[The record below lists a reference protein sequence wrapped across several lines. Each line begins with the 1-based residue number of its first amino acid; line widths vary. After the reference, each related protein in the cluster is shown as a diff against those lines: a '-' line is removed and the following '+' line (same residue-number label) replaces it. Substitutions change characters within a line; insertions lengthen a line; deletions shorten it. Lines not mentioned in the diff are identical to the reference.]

1 MLNSIRRRMKEMTRV
16 LLAMVI
22 VIGLFMISIDGA
34 SAKALGIWL
43 LDDEG
48 EVATDFTEN
57 GNDGKLS
64 AGVNWSEDAQVGG
77 SIEGAGGGW
86 IDIPNS
92 ESLTRATGPFT
103 MMAWV
108 KTKAP
113 GQYGIFAKSADA
125 PVSHQDWGLYVWD
138 GFVRFAGNWPEAW
151 TDAKFTSKN
160 PVEVDRWTHLAV
172 TWGDAKLII
181 YIDGELDT
189 AFDWD
194 DNFKDT
200 EVSITI
206 GADLAGGDEPINGFI
221 DEVAMF
227 DEVLSKEDIQKAMAG
242 IENFLAMEPSGK
254 LPITWGA
261 VKEQY

>member
-1 MLNSIRRRMKEMTRV
+1 MIKM

-22 VIGLFMISIDGA
+22 VIGLFVLPIAEA

-43 LDDEG
+43 LDDDG
-48 EVATDFTEN
+48 EVAADFTDN

-64 AGVNWSEDAQVGG
+64 GGVNWSDESQIGG
-77 SIEGAGGGW
+77 SIEGSGGGW

-103 MMAWV
+103 VMAWA

-125 PVSHQDWGLYVWD
+125 PVQHQDWGLYVWD
-138 GFVRFAGNWPEAW
+138 GFMRFAGNWPEGW
-151 TDAKFTSKN
+151 TAEKFTSET
-160 PVEVDRWTHLAV
+160 PVEVNKWTHLAV
-172 TWGDAKLII
+172 TWGDAKLIF
-181 YIDGELDT
+181 YIDSELDT

-200 EVSITI
+200 EVPLTI
-206 GADLAGGDEPINGFI
+206 GADPAGGDEPINGFI

-227 DEVLSKEDIQKAMAG
+227 DEVLSQEDIQKAMAG
-242 IENFLAMEPSGK
+242 IEGFLAVEAVGK
-254 LPITWGA
+254 LSTMWGSI
-261 VKEQY
+261 KQLEIPYRKGF